1 MTGRSENPR
10 RPVFE
15 ELVIVHRTVNEVTLW
30 ANRSKGCELPFHR
43 SMVNAAVRRFIAVSA
58 TGAVLFLSS
67 ACSQP
72 NADRVEGHPE
82 GHGGFQVTATV
93 EEIMVSIIDPAADAV
108 WDSVVIVV
116 NENGIETTQPE
127 TNDDWLTLRR
137 HAITLVEATNLLL
150 IEGRA
155 VAAPDSRSELPG
167 IDLEPDEIEALLSA
181 DRATWSEFV
190 KKLHESGVQVLNAV
204 DRQDVDALFVAGDRL
219 DLACENC
226 HAKYWY
232 PGYGGRPD
240 EGP

>member
-1 MTGRSENPR
+1 M
-10 RPVFE
+10 
-15 ELVIVHRTVNEVTLW
+15 VHRTVNEDTLG
-30 ANRSKGCELPFHR
+30 AERSNGCKLLFYG
-43 SMVNAAVRRFIAVSA
+43 SMVNTAVRRLIAVSA
-58 TGAVLFLSS
+58 AGAVIFLSS
-67 ACSQP
+67 GCSRP
-72 NADRVEGHPE
+72 NADRVEGGPE

-127 TNDDWLTLRR
+127 TNEDWLTLRR

-155 VAAPDSRSELPG
+155 VAAPDSRSKLPG
-167 IDLEPDEIEALLSA
+167 IDLEPDEIETLLSA
-181 DRATWSEFV
+181 DRATWLELSG
-190 KKLHESGVQVLNAV
+190 KLHESGVQVLDAV
-204 DRQDVDALFVAGDRL
+204 DRQDVDALLVAGDRL

-232 PGYGGRPD
+232 PGYGGRLD